1 MWRSQDF
8 QQSWCDDFARNLLAL
23 RPSMS
28 TREAQPIARR
38 FYDSSYNFD
47 PDEAVRMALNS
58 NLIRR
63 SDSRTATWDGDTAPG
78 IFDRRVAP

>member
-8 QQSWCDDFARNLLAL
+8 QQGWCDDFARCLLAL

-38 FYDSSYNFD
+38 FYDSSFNFE
-47 PDEAVRMALNS
+47 PREAVRMALNS
-58 NLIRR
+58 SLIRR
-63 SDSRTATWDGDTAPG
+63 SDAVTSWDGDTTPG
-78 IFDRRVAP
+78 IFDRRAGP